1 MDKTKLS
8 NILTAMEKE
17 NIRQLL
23 ISDPAVIFYLTGNRI
38 EPGER
43 MLVLLLKT
51 GGDNRFFIN
60 DLDSASP
67 RDLGSIPSPII
78 TTPRTARPLWRNTFP
93 QKRRWLWIKTGRL
106 GFCFGSRSW

>member
-8 NILTAMEKE
+8 NILAAMEKE

-51 GGDNRFFIN
+51 DGDHRFFIN
-60 DLDSASP
+60 DLFHQP
-67 RDLGSIPSPII
+67 RDLGAPI
-78 TTPRTARPLWRNTFP
+78 TYYNDTQDGPALVAEYLST
-93 QKRRWLWIKTGRL
+93 
-106 GFCFGSRSW
+106 